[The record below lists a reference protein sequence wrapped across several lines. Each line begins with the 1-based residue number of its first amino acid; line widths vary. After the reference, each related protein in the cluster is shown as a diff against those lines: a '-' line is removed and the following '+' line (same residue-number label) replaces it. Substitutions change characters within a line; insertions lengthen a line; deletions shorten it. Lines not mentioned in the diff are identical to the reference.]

1 MDKTRL
7 EPYVILGVAPLSS
20 PTRRG
25 LQKFPM
31 RKHIEVH
38 PCGKVYVLGNLFFY
52 SQLDIYK
59 KTSPEENLRYLRRK
73 PPLLEKKTSAT

>member
-1 MDKTRL
+1 MDKARL

-31 RKHIEVH
+31 RKYIEVH
-38 PCGKVYVLGNLFFY
+38 PCSQAYVLGNLFFY

-59 KTSPEENLRYLRRK
+59 KL

>member
-1 MDKTRL
+1 MDKARL
-7 EPYVILGVAPLSS
+7 EPYVILGIAPLSS

-38 PCGKVYVLGNLFFY
+38 PCGKVYVLGNLFFTV
-52 SQLDIYK
+52 S
-59 KTSPEENLRYLRRK
+59 
-73 PPLLEKKTSAT
+73 

>member
-1 MDKTRL
+1 MDKARL

-20 PTRRG
+20 PTKRG

-31 RKHIEVH
+31 RKHIEIH
-38 PCGKVYVLGNLFFY
+38 PCSQAYVLGNLFFY

-59 KTSPEENLRYLRRK
+59 KS